1 MMIMLAVELF
11 IPSNYLYKR
20 TLMFMSKFSDF
31 LNGVKNFFIK
41 IKTKLNKGYKWLGTD
56 GIINMETSALLVM
69 VFMVFFPI
77 FWSAALTFLII
88 IGKCVLDKSRGRK
101 NEKHDLV
108 CAIIGILFGVI
119 LGTVNCTVAIF

>member
-31 LNGVKNFFIK
+31 LNGVKNFFTK

-56 GIINMETSALLVM
+56 GIINMETSALLMM
-69 VFMVFFPI
+69 VFMVF
-77 FWSAALTFLII
+77 LI
-88 IGKCVLDKSRGRK
+88 
-101 NEKHDLV
+101 E
-108 CAIIGILFGVI
+108 
-119 LGTVNCTVAIF
+119 